1 VSRRG
6 NGRAPPTSARPL
18 GKGPSPGSHLDAN
31 LARRLENI
39 DGHTCARHDFEIRKW
54 ISLVSNFESNLLSI
68 AKAIFMA
75 SFSYQRKPIAPL
87 FDSDRL
93 GSPRHLCLVVGNQ
106 GKTFLHLL
114 V

>member
-75 SFSYQRKPIAPL
+75 SFSYQRKPYRASL
-87 FDSDRL
+87 RL